1 MIWFWLSA
9 GCSAINFALFK
20 WFDQLG
26 IRTFQAIV
34 ANYFVCILLGIF
46 LAPTHEITN
55 ILGEL
60 PIAMVI
66 GLMYI
71 LLFWLIGRASQRI
84 GIAATVTAAK
94 VSMILPVLFGL
105 YFFGESGSLYKT
117 LAIVLAFPAVILS
130 SLRKSQVSF
139 RIQSYWLPLTI
150 FLGSGCAD
158 ILLAYT
164 QKNLLQSNQQA
175 AFLVLLFGTSA
186 AIGAIALGYA
196 HHKRIDK
203 IHPISLAAGI
213 VLGLFNFVSVYA
225 LMQALKSIQSST
237 LFPLNNLTTILLSTS
252 LAVFV
257 FKEKL
262 EKLQI
267 LGIIIALTSLI
278 LLLHF

>member
-9 GCSAINFALFK
+9 GCSTINFALFK

-34 ANYFVCILLGIF
+34 ANYFVCIFLGIF

-66 GLMYI
+66 GLIYI
-71 LLFWLIGRASQRI
+71 LLFWLIGRASQKI

-105 YFFGESGSLYKT
+105 YFFGESGSQYKT

-130 SLRKSQVSF
+130 SQRKSQLSF
-139 RIQSYWLPLTI
+139 GIENYLLPLTI

-186 AIGAIALGYA
+186 AIGAITLGYA
-196 HHKRIDK
+196 HYKRIDK
-203 IHPISLAAGI
+203 VHPISLAAGI
-213 VLGLFNFVSVYA
+213 VLGAFNFVSVYA
-225 LMQALKSIQSST
+225 LMQALKAIQSST

-267 LGIIIALTSLI
+267 LGLIIALTSLI
-278 LLLHF
+278 LLLQF